1 MKVESRG
8 LGLAKEGVG
17 RIGIERLPRRGRG
30 EGTGLRGE
38 SERRENMERM
48 ENMRRYRERER
59 GWRD

>member
-17 RIGIERLPRRGRG
+17 RIAGLRGCGRG
-30 EGTGLRGE
+30 EGRGLRGE

>member
-1 MKVESRG
+1 VKVESRG

-17 RIGIERLPRRGRG
+17 RIGIERLRAWGR
-30 EGTGLRGE
+30 
-38 SERRENMERM
+38 ERRENMERM